1 MKLEVKSPF
10 DNAIVGEI
18 ELNSLNEMLKKIELL
33 EQFHSKSNDK
43 LKPYQRIAILEK
55 IVTLLHRDY
64 DKIIE
69 IAIAEGGK
77 PLKDSIIEMNRAIDG
92 VKIAIQSLRNWVGE
106 QIPMEITQ
114 SSINRFAF
122 TTREP
127 IGVVLALS
135 AFNHPINL
143 IIHQVIPAFA
153 VGTPILIKPAPK
165 TPLTCKKLVELFYEA
180 GISEDYLQFGNCTN
194 EVTAE
199 LVKNDKISYLSFIG
213 SANVGW
219 GIVKKLHNGV
229 RYGLEHGGTAPV
241 IISDDIKSSEDI
253 AKIANLITK
262 GGYYHSGQV
271 CVSTQKVY
279 LHKSISNEF
288 NTFMKSH
295 ADKLILDNP
304 FDIKT
309 DLGPLISQDAINK
322 IDNMVK
328 ESLYNNKTEL
338 IYGGERFGDTFYAP
352 TLILNPSNEAI
363 ITNNE
368 VFGPVICVYEYE
380 NIESA
385 IQLANNSP
393 YTFHSSIFTNSIKK
407 AFELADKINGTG
419 IMINDHT
426 AFRTDWMPFGGGKNS
441 GAGIGGIEYSMKEYS
456 YEKLKVFNLNF

>member
-1 MKLEVKSPF
+1 MILEVKSPY
-10 DNAIVGEI
+10 NNSIVGEI
-18 ELNSLNEMLKKIELL
+18 ELSSLNEMLKKIDLL
-33 EQFHSKSNDK
+33 ENFHTNSNDK
-43 LKPYQRIAILEK
+43 LKPYQRLEILEK
-55 IVTLLHRDY
+55 IVDILKRDY
-64 DKIIE
+64 DKIVE

-77 PLKDSIIEMNRAIDG
+77 PLKDTIVEMNRAIDG
-92 VKIAIQSLRNWVGE
+92 VKIAIQSLRNWCGE

-114 SSINRFAF
+114 SSVNRFAF

-180 GISEDYLQFGNCTN
+180 GIRESYLQFGICTN

-199 LVKNDKISYLSFIG
+199 LIKSDKISYLSFIG

-219 GIVKKLHNGV
+219 GIAKKLNNGV

-241 IISDDIKSSEDI
+241 IISDDINSNEDI

-271 CVSTQKVY
+271 CVSTQKVF
-279 LHKSISNEF
+279 LHKNISNDF
-288 NTFMKSH
+288 ISFMKNN
-295 ADKLILDNP
+295 AEQLILDNP
-304 FDIKT
+304 SYLKT
-309 DLGPLISQDAINK
+309 DLGPIISEEAIIK
-322 IDNMVK
+322 IDRLVK
-328 ESLYNNKTEL
+328 ESLNNDKTEL
-338 IYGGERFGDTFYAP
+338 IYGGERINDSFYAP
-352 TLILNPSNEAI
+352 TLILNPSIDSI

-380 NIESA
+380 NLEQAVKSA
-385 IQLANNSP
+385 NSSP
-393 YTFHSSIFTNSIKK
+393 FTFQSSVFTNNIKK
-407 AFELADKINGTG
+407 AFELANKVNGTG

-426 AFRTDWMPFGGGKNS
+426 AYRTDWMPFGGGKSS